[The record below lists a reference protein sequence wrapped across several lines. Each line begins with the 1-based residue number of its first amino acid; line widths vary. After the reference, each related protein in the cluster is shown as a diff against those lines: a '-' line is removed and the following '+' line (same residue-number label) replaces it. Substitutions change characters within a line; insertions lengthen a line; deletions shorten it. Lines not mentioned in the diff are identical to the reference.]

1 MAAESLRRRQVF
13 DSMAA
18 LTAFV
23 GSKAFWDSLDEES
36 RREYADICRT
46 RPDLKMFQ
54 LEKWVDSQEIQ
65 DAQAEF
71 LLEEASGEPEVIV
84 NNEY

>member
-13 DSMAA
+13 ESMSA
-18 LTAFV
+18 LTTFIGA
-23 GSKAFWDSLDEES
+23 KAFWEALDEES
-36 RREYADICRT
+36 RRECADICRT

-54 LEKWVDSQEIQ
+54 LEKWTDSEKIQE
-65 DAQAEF
+65 ALAEF
-71 LLEEASGEPEVIV
+71 LLEEAAGEPEVIV

>member
-13 DSMAA
+13 ESMTA
-18 LTAFV
+18 LTTFIGA
-23 GSKAFWDSLDEES
+23 KPFWDALDEES

-54 LEKWVDSQEIQ
+54 IEKWTDSEKIQ
-65 DAQAEF
+65 AALAEF
-71 LLEEASGEPEVIV
+71 LEEEAANEPVVVV
-84 NNEY
+84 NTEY